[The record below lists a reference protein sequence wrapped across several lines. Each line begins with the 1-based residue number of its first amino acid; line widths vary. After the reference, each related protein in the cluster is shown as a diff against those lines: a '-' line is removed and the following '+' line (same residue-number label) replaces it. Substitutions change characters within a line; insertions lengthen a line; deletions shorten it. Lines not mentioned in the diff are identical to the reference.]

1 MQVPGKRERLL
12 MITTLLIILMTAF
25 GTIGVTKG
33 EFRITGT
40 RVIPK
45 DVGKTLGILLFI
57 GVAGT
62 MFLGS
67 LFGFGTLLI
76 VIVIGLRASKPVS
89 KTSVQSQ

>member
-1 MQVPGKRERLL
+1 MV
-12 MITTLLIILMTAF
+12 TTLLIILMTAF

-33 EFRITGT
+33 EFKVTST

-62 MFLGS
+62 MFLGG
-67 LFGFGTLLI
+67 LFGFGALLI
-76 VIVIGLRASKPVS
+76 VIIMGLAASKPVNRAS
-89 KTSVQSQ
+89 I